1 MPRGLC
7 PAQTIFMSACGRG
20 ESLQS
25 DIWKYWP
32 LKSDE
37 PFSHS
42 SRRIV
47 TYSVL

>member
-1 MPRGLC
+1 MPRGLW
-7 PAQTIFMSACGRG
+7 PAQTIFISACGRG

-32 LKSDE
+32 LKFE
-37 PFSHS
+37 VPVSHS
-42 SRRIV
+42 SRSTV